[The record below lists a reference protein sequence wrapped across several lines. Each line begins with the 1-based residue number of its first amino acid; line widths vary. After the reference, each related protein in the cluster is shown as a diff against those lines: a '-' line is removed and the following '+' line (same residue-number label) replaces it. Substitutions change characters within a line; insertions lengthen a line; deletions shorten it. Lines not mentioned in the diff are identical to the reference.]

1 MWAGSYSRQT
11 VGKVVS
17 KVDNVRQLAG
27 ESKQM
32 KEAAKN
38 KAGKLAKWSAPN
50 RIKYMPSGSVCPTWP
65 NLLLIFL
72 IILPKVRSFVRTFA
86 PIARLHSSHCHCHRL
101 STWCF
106 IAHLVR
112 CRISPYFRPFSP
124 TLQANIS
131 GLTWMAKMFAIRCLM
146 QCNVNE
152 VNSICR
158 HAFRSPLFHSFYWPE
173 RVSHLLGF

>member
-1 MWAGSYSRQT
+1 MTIPRWLSVLQCLNVSGFVQSADSGQSCKQSRQ
-11 VGKVVS
+11 
-17 KVDNVRQLAG
+17 RQTARG
-27 ESKQM
+27 RKQADEGGC
-32 KEAAKN
+32 KKQSRQIGQVERAKSN
-38 KAGKLAKWSAPN
+38 QVYAQW
-50 RIKYMPSGSVCPTWP
+50 
-65 NLLLIFL
+65 
-72 IILPKVRSFVRTFA
+72 VRSFVRTFA